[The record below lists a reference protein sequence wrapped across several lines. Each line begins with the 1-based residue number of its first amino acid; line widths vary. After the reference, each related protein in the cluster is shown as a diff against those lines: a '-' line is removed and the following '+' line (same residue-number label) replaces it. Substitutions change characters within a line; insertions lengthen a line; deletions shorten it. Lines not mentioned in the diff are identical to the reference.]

1 MKVFPYLMI
10 LPNFLIFALFIILP
24 FFYGFGMSFTNW
36 KGIGSIK
43 FTGLENYI
51 NLFSDAAYWE
61 SIIRTFKYALIYLP
75 IGIIVPLFFATQLV
89 KKIRFRGIYRT
100 LFYWP
105 SMVSA
110 IVVGIGFRFIFGDST
125 GCINYLIQLLGL
137 PKMSIMTTKAGA
149 ITVLILASL
158 WAGTG
163 GTMIIFMSG
172 LENIASSYYE
182 AADVDGATPWQKFI
196 HITIP
201 LLKPTLFLVFITGII
216 GVFKTY
222 ALTSQLT
229 KGGPGDA
236 TKFIV
241 QNIYDVAFSKAQL
254 GYACTQSLILT
265 LIIAIFTVLQFKLN
279 KGGAINDK

>member
-1 MKVFPYLMI
+1 
-10 LPNFLIFALFIILP
+10 
-24 FFYGFGMSFTNW
+24 
-36 KGIGSIK
+36 
-43 FTGLENYI
+43 
-51 NLFSDAAYWE
+51 
-61 SIIRTFKYALIYLP
+61 
-75 IGIIVPLFFATQLV
+75 
-89 KKIRFRGIYRT
+89 
-100 LFYWP
+100 
-105 SMVSA
+105 
-110 IVVGIGFRFIFGDST
+110 
-125 GCINYLIQLLGL
+125 
-137 PKMSIMTTKAGA
+137 MTTKAGA